1 MTVGS
6 RVLGG
11 RYRLGSVLGQGGM
24 AVVYRAE
31 DLTLGR
37 TVAVKVLR
45 EQLGTEPEFLERFRR
60 EARAAARLNHPNII
74 AVYDVG
80 QDGPSNYIVMEYV
93 EGTDLRDQIRE
104 HEALPP
110 DRLVDLGCQIAAA
123 LEFASRASPR
133 GGECLGAALRHS

>member
-45 EQLGTEPEFLERFRR
+45 EALGTEPEFLERFRR
-60 EARAAARLNHPNII
+60 EARAAAR
-74 AVYDVG
+74 
-80 QDGPSNYIVMEYV
+80 
-93 EGTDLRDQIRE
+93 
-104 HEALPP
+104 
-110 DRLVDLGCQIAAA
+110 
-123 LEFASRASPR
+123 
-133 GGECLGAALRHS
+133 